1 MQAASSAQS
10 ASSDTAAAVLSLV
23 IPGAGQIYKGK
34 TLAGIV
40 WLVCTVAGYVTVLVP
55 GMFLHFLCVFQAYW
69 MQPGERR

>member
-1 MQAASSAQS
+1 MEAAGRVTSAP
-10 ASSDTAAAVLSLV
+10 SDTAAAVLSLV

-34 TLAGIV
+34 PLAGIL

-69 MQPGERR
+69 MQTAERR